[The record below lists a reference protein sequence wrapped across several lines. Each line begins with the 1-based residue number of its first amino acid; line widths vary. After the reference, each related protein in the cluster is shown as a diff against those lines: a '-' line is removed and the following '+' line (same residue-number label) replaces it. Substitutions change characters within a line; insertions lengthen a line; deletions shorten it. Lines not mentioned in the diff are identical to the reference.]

1 VASGLAALS
10 MSACGGGE
18 EGHVSG
24 DALPLVEGASIL
36 KSRESPGVTT
46 YVRHLLVQGSD
57 AISATQLRE
66 KERSLLERERWH
78 FDRPDEGRFSRFE
91 VQAESPDGEVGV
103 SFTTSHHAEHLA
115 RVSGYNFTFKD
126 EARQL
131 RRAGIPALYAIMPS
145 LDDAY

>member
-1 VASGLAALS
+1 

-18 EGHVSG
+18 DGHVSG

-46 YVRHLLVQGSD
+46 YARHLLVQGSD

-66 KERSLLERERWH
+66 KERSLLERERC
-78 FDRPDEGRFSRFE
+78 FDKPDDGRFSRFE

-103 SFTTSHHAEHLA
+103 SFATSHHAEHLA

-131 RRAGIPALYAIMPS
+131 RRAGIPALYAIMP